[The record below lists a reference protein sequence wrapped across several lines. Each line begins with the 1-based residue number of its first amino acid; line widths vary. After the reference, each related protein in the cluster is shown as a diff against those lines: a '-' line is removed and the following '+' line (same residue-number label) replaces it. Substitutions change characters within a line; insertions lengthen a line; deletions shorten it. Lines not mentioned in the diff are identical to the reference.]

1 MRNKMI
7 LIPATDLIDGQCVR
21 LVQGDYARQTVY
33 SKDPLVTAQS
43 FQSAGFTHLHM
54 VDLDGARK
62 KSPVHF
68 PVLKKVSR
76 STSLFIDY
84 SGGIRNLPQA
94 EQAFENGASA
104 ITVGS
109 LAVKDPELTLTF
121 LEHFGDEKVILG
133 ADVKNNR
140 IATAGWMEESD
151 LDLFT
156 FLEGYLGKG
165 FRKVM
170 ITDVSKD
177 GMMEGPAVTLYQKV
191 LEKFP
196 EIKLIAS
203 GGIAHM
209 QDIYDLDAMGC
220 FAAIAGKALYEKNL
234 DVDELQKYLQ
244 T

>member
-1 MRNKMI
+1 MNQKMI

-21 LVQGDYARQTVY
+21 LMQGDYAQQTVY
-33 SKDPLVTAQS
+33 SKDPVVTAQS

-54 VDLDGARK
+54 VDLDGAK
-62 KSPVHF
+62 KRSPVHF
-68 PVLKKVSR
+68 PVLKKVSQ

-84 SGGIRNLPQA
+84 SGGIRDMQQA

-104 ITVGS
+104 ITIGS
-109 LAVKDPELTLTF
+109 LAVKDPGLTLSF
-121 LEHFGDEKVILG
+121 LKRFGAEKVILG

-151 LDLFT
+151 LELLT
-156 FLEGYLGKG
+156 FLDDYLGKG

-177 GMMEGPAVTLYQKV
+177 GMMEGPALTLYREV
-191 LEKFP
+191 LERFP
-196 EIKLIAS
+196 GIQLIAS
-203 GGIAHM
+203 GGIAGM
-209 QDIYDLDAMGC
+209 QDIYDLDRLGC
-220 FAAIAGKALYEKNL
+220 YAAITGKALYEKKL
-234 DVDELQKYLQ
+234 GVDELTKYLQ